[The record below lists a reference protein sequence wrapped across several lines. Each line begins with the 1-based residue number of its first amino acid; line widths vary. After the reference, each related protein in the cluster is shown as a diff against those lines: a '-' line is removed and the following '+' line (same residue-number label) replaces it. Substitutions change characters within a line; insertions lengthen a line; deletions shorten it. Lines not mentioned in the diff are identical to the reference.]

1 VGLLRF
7 HLSRRVNCFHHM
19 QMKSL
24 ALVLAMAVPTA
35 AFGVGPRAA
44 PYPCRSSRTT
54 TATMKKWDRRKVRP

>member
-1 VGLLRF
+1 
-7 HLSRRVNCFHHM
+7 M